1 MTDAPDL
8 APTDPE
14 VPREGRVVL
23 HAGFE
28 LDAETVSAVSRQAWA
43 RVILIAGPEGSG
55 KTTLLTS
62 LYESFQRGTFANY
75 SFAGSLT
82 LPAFERLAHHS
93 RIVSQRG
100 VPETERTP
108 PGERRRYLHLR
119 LKRAMAHEPRDVL
132 FTDLAGEQ
140 FRLVSDSEDECK
152 RLTVAKRADHLAV
165 LIDGQKL
172 IDLDARGGAQNDAR
186 RLIRSLVDSAMIGGQ
201 TFVQV
206 LFSKWDLLAGLG
218 DGAEAL
224 KYALNIEKVL
234 GEAFGDRVGSMRFMR
249 IAARPQSTAVPFA
262 YGLPDLLRLWCEDS
276 LFMSNEPS
284 RSVRMPAA
292 VTEFE
297 RFEARQLR
305 ERSVDG

>member
-1 MTDAPDL
+1 
-8 APTDPE
+8 
-14 VPREGRVVL
+14 
-23 HAGFE
+23 
-28 LDAETVSAVSRQAWA
+28 
-43 RVILIAGPEGSG
+43 
-55 KTTLLTS
+55 
-62 LYESFQRGTFANY
+62 
-75 SFAGSLT
+75 
-82 LPAFERLAHHS
+82 
-93 RIVSQRG
+93 
-100 VPETERTP
+100 
-108 PGERRRYLHLR
+108 
-119 LKRAMAHEPRDVL
+119 MAHEPRDVL